1 MQGTQSLNN
10 FLRKKFSTNNYSNN
24 SNNKFSKEFYQWLV
38 GFTDGDGSFS
48 IVKSGNSYRLH
59 FGLGQ
64 SFYNLRLLYWIKSNL
79 GYGSVTKYN
88 TKKVAQLRITDRK
101 VLNNI
106 IFPIFDQYPLLTSKY
121 FNYMKFKEAYN
132 ILERKDL
139 STLEKNN
146 LIFEV
151 KNKNMPNDFVSPAI
165 NHLSLSSEHYEIKTS
180 ISISWLVGFIEAEGN
195 FGLYSSLPLKPP
207 LWGPQSGK
215 GCEVTLF
222 CPLKGATSGPQE
234 SRGPDKNRFNIE
246 FTIVQKLD
254 KLLLESIRHLLHIPS
269 KIQYSQIRNIYSLK
283 TKNSRAVSNIIDLF
297 QGKFKGVKS
306 LEFKLWSKAYY
317 YKKINPNKV
326 EKIHSIFLKLRNK
339 QKQNSD

>member
-10 FLRKKFSTNNYSNN
+10 FLIKKFSTNNYSNN

-151 KNKNMPNDFVSPAI
+151 KNKNMPNDYVSPAI
-165 NHLSLSSEHYEIKTS
+165 NHLSLSSEHSEIKTS

-195 FGLYSSLPLKPP
+195 FGLY
-207 LWGPQSGK
+207 
-215 GCEVTLF
+215 
-222 CPLKGATSGPQE
+222 
-234 SRGPDKNRFNIE
+234 PDKNRFNIE

-317 YKKINPNKV
+317 YKKINPNPNKV

-339 QKQNSD
+339 QKQNRD